1 MLSREDHAHS
11 SRLVRVRGR
20 GLNEANAKRC
30 AVRPKHVAKCIPANA
45 REQCDRHAES
55 RQVGCD
61 IKGCASGMCC
71 NRLRGDDIAT
81 PFWKVRQRTCIHVAK
96 RVAHDEHGAWTSHI
110 YIVQGAANLEGIVL
124 LRSRPTNILRQPRRR
139 LPRVKNLEGPRRS
152 HRDSLSRLRFRMS
165 ISNLQKARGPLLH
178 FSTVQ

>member
-1 MLSREDHAHS
+1 MIGNAKVRAEGAVVLSREDHAHS

-110 YIVQGAANLEGIVL
+110 YIVQGAANLEGMYYCAADQPIYCA
-124 LRSRPTNILRQPRRR
+124 SRAAGCR
-139 LPRVKNLEGPRRS
+139 
-152 HRDSLSRLRFRMS
+152 
-165 ISNLQKARGPLLH
+165 A
-178 FSTVQ
+178 